1 MLPGYKI
8 DRAYSKVDRSRHA
21 TCTILADISMPKL
34 FQGVQQHQH
43 EPTKSPWSYIWAHHL
58 SHAAPGRRRP
68 RNQSSP
74 TRYLL
79 VGAMYSKCASGKV
92 IKYIL
97 PGGRMHDNHWL
108 LRNWI
113 KLKDLQQRHR
123 KFSLQIWCK
132 KFTGIYTWDG
142 CAIYGK
148 NILRQRRQSGQPM
161 HTSSYRGLMLLSSEF
176 SWRSDFPDHIF
187 ILQVSTSSTSSV

>member
-148 NILRQRRQSGQPM
+148 HSATKTPKWAANAHIVVSWPNASLKRVFVEIW
-161 HTSSYRGLMLLSSEF
+161 LS
-176 SWRSDFPDHIF
+176 WPY
-187 ILQVSTSSTSSV
+187 LYSTSIHKLYK

>member
-1 MLPGYKI
+1 MKPGICAVVNCHQRCRVNKLFVVIAMLPGYKI

-148 NILRQRRQSGQPM
+148 TFCDKDAKVGSQCTHRR
-161 HTSSYRGLMLLSSEF
+161 
-176 SWRSDFPDHIF
+176 I
-187 ILQVSTSSTSSV
+187 VA